1 MPSKKILIIGEVFVD
16 NHLDMKENGSYIVRL
31 GGIFHA
37 IRACAA
43 LDLEYAFAYYAP
55 TYLEKDVQKYSK
67 VLNSSKSYRLGLV
80 DKAPNVFLIGGSDES
95 GKQLYNNVLCNQ
107 AEYIHEYDM
116 SRVLEE
122 FNPTD
127 ILIFPGRYGTKE
139 ILNNLLEF
147 QGCIH
152 IDFNYDSEDILHF
165 TNNNITTAILST
177 SSTSLSS
184 YFDDNNYDALIDFFG
199 NKNIKKLLIKE
210 NKGGSCLYDYASK
223 MWYQSPAYLDRIMH
237 SVGVGDVYNV
247 AYIYDKFPENIEK
260 TMKFSAWSSVFYA
273 KTMCYETFK
282 EQMHLLMQNAD
293 EQTELMGIR
302 VPWLFRKKIN
312 IYMAA
317 PDFNYVD
324 TSKLN
329 ELVGAL
335 KYHNFNPRLP
345 IRENGQITNDMNIHE
360 ERVIFSKDI
369 ELLEECDFMI
379 ATLLYNDQG
388 TLVEIGTYQA
398 QGKTVIL
405 YDPNKLLNNMFLKY
419 SCNKYCQNLSEVMN
433 AVFEITGR
441 VVNK

>member
-1 MPSKKILIIGEVFVD
+1 
-16 NHLDMKENGSYIVRL
+16 
-31 GGIFHA
+31 
-37 IRACAA
+37 
-43 LDLEYAFAYYAP
+43 
-55 TYLEKDVQKYSK
+55 
-67 VLNSSKSYRLGLV
+67 
-80 DKAPNVFLIGGSDES
+80 
-95 GKQLYNNVLCNQ
+95 
-107 AEYIHEYDM
+107 
-116 SRVLEE
+116 
-122 FNPTD
+122 
-127 ILIFPGRYGTKE
+127 
-139 ILNNLLEF
+139 
-147 QGCIH
+147 
-152 IDFNYDSEDILHF
+152 
-165 TNNNITTAILST
+165 
-177 SSTSLSS
+177 
-184 YFDDNNYDALIDFFG
+184 
-199 NKNIKKLLIKE
+199 
-210 NKGGSCLYDYASK
+210 
-223 MWYQSPAYLDRIMH
+223 MH

-247 AYIYDKFPENIEK
+247 TYIYDKFPEDIEK

-282 EQMHLLMQNAD
+282 EQLHLLMENAD

-302 VPWLFRKKIN
+302 VPWFFRRKIN

-317 PDFNYVD
+317 PDFSYVD

-405 YDPNKLLNNMFLKY
+405 YDPYKLLNNMFLKY
-419 SCNKYCQNLSEVMN
+419 SCNKYCQNLSEIMN